1 MSAAFNT
8 PERGDSAVN
17 EAKTSDAPQFDLKSL
32 YSDLSATT
40 RGGESNKNNSDQL
53 DFGPTDIYSRISN
66 NSSSDKGFNFEQQ
79 GAMDIARRF
88 ASFDDENDKGNDFNF
103 DREDAGRLV
112 EVYGDMFNAQQ
123 SLQEGDKSEAKDWLG
138 EMRRDL
144 TAFTRGLFSDL
155 DKDCPEKHCPTE
167 ESEHGSE
174 PGPESSEHG
183 GEESSQHTEGH
194 GSEQGSEES
203 GEAGENHIDSGSE
216 GYTPNDSMV
225 LLQNDLQELSQAIA
239 SGDEKTVQQI
249 LARMS
254 RHMALL
260 MRQLGQGDE
269 NGQEQGPENPDDGS
283 PRIPGLPG
291 LPGIPRLPGRDQEGI
306 NPLNPGRLLDG
317 LPNPGD
323 MLPGLP
329 GLPGLPNPG
338 DILDRLPNPGDL
350 LTGLPEL
357 PNPGQIFDGLPK
369 PPSPGDLLNGLPK
382 PPGPSDILNP
392 GRLLDSLPQPGDLF
406 DLF

>member
-1 MSAAFNT
+1 MSAVFNT
-8 PERGDSAVN
+8 PDRGDSAVN

-53 DFGPTDIYSRISN
+53 DFGPTDIYSRISS
-66 NSSSDKGFNFEQQ
+66 NSSSAKGFNFEQR

-88 ASFDDENDKGNDFNF
+88 ASFDDENDKGNDFDF

-144 TAFTRGLFSDL
+144 TAFARGLFSDSDKAESEGEGDHGHL
-155 DKDCPEKHCPTE
+155 DGEQHHNNERDEQGSSDSGKEDCSEKHCPPE
-167 ESEHGSE
+167 ETEHGS
-174 PGPESSEHG
+174 ESSEHG
-183 GEESSQHTEGH
+183 VEETSEHNEGH
-194 GSEQGSEES
+194 GSEQGAEER
-203 GEAGENHIDSGSE
+203 GDAGENYLDLGSE

-239 SGDEKTVQQI
+239 RGDEKTVQQI

-260 MRQLGQGDE
+260 MRQLGQGNE
-269 NGQEQGPENPDDGS
+269 NEEEQYPENPEDGT

-291 LPGIPRLPGRDQEGI
+291 IPGFPGDI
-306 NPLNPGRLLDG
+306 IDG

-323 MLPGLP
+323 LLPGLP
-329 GLPGLPNPG
+329 A
-338 DILDRLPNPGDL
+338 
-350 LTGLPEL
+350 L
-357 PNPGQIFDGLPK
+357 PNPGQIFDGLPM

-382 PPGPSDILNP
+382 PPSPSDILNP
-392 GRLLDSLPQPGDLF
+392 GRLLDSLPKPGDIF

>member
-8 PERGDSAVN
+8 PDRGDSAVN

-66 NSSSDKGFNFEQQ
+66 NSSSDKGFNLEQK
-79 GAMDIARRF
+79 GAMDIAKRF
-88 ASFDDENDKGNDFNF
+88 ASFDDQNDKDNDFNF

-144 TAFTRGLFSDL
+144 TAFARGLFSDS
-155 DKDCPEKHCPTE
+155 DNTEREGQGDQENHDGGRHHNDERDEQSNDNGKEDCPEKHCPAEETE
-167 ESEHGSE
+167 H
-174 PGPESSEHG
+174 
-183 GEESSQHTEGH
+183 
-194 GSEQGSEES
+194 GSEES
-203 GEAGENHIDSGSE
+203 GEAGENHIDSGNE
-216 GYTPNDSMV
+216 GYTPKDSMV

-239 SGDEKTVQQI
+239 SGDEKNVQQI

-260 MRQLGQGDE
+260 MRQLGQSDE
-269 NGQEQGPENPDDGS
+269 NVQEQDPENPADAT
-283 PRIPGLPG
+283 PRTPG
-291 LPGIPRLPGRDQEGI
+291 LPGRDQEGI
-306 NPLNPGRLLDG
+306 NPLDPGRLLDG

-323 MLPGLP
+323 LLPGLP

-338 DILDRLPNPGDL
+338 DMLDRLPNPGEL
-350 LTGLPEL
+350 LQGMPAL
-357 PNPGQIFDGLPK
+357 PNPSQIFDGLPM

-382 PPGPSDILNP
+382 PPSPSDILNP
-392 GRLLDSLPQPGDLF
+392 GKLLTSLPKPSDIF
-406 DLF
+406 DIF